1 MPGHD
6 GHGVEVMAAV
16 DRAYCDA
23 RMHGIAEKIDSLALL
38 MRREFEL
45 LAEDRDRQR
54 NDLRERLEGMN
65 ALRAQLDRQAGTFVT
80 RERIEVLER
89 HTWRA
94 IGLLTG
100 IIAVIAVVA
109 VILTKGVP

>member
-1 MPGHD
+1 
-6 GHGVEVMAAV
+6 MAAV
-16 DRAYCDA
+16 DRSYCDA
-23 RMHGIAEKIDSLALL
+23 RTHGLAEKIDGLALI

-80 RERIEVLER
+80 HERVEYLER
-89 HTWRA
+89 NTWRA